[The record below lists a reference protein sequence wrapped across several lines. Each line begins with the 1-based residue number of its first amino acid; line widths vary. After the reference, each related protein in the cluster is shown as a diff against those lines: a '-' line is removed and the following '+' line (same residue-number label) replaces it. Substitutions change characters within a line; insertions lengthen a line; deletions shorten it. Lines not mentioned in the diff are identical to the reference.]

1 MIDDVINLQGFGK
14 SLKTKAEDLIE
25 GKITA
30 PVIRAL
36 MLLRSEPEK
45 QAWLW
50 GQYAVDQKE
59 RDIGGM
65 VELIERSGAFDECI
79 REAHGLVEEA
89 WKLVDAAVPDSFAKV
104 CLRAFGW
111 FVCKVR
117 DY

>member
-1 MIDDVINLQGFGK
+1 MSPQGFGK

-25 GKITA
+25 GKVTA

-36 MLLRSEPEK
+36 MALGGGGEEAK
-45 QAWLW
+45 QRWLW
-50 GQYAVDQKE
+50 GQYALPAAE
-59 RDIGGM
+59 RDVLGM
-65 VELIERSGAFDECI
+65 VSLIEATGAFEACI
-79 REAHGLVEEA
+79 GVANSMVDEA
-89 WKLVDAAVPDSFAKV
+89 WVKVEAALPSSFAKV

>member
-1 MIDDVINLQGFGK
+1 MINLQGFGK

-36 MLLRSEPEK
+36 MLLRGEPSK
-45 QAWLW
+45 QRWLW
-50 GQYAVDQKE
+50 GQYGVEQSA

-65 VELIERSGAFDECI
+65 VRLIEESGAFDECI
-79 REAHGLVEEA
+79 AEAHGLVDEA
-89 WKLVDAAVPDSFAKV
+89 WKAVDEAVPDSFAKV